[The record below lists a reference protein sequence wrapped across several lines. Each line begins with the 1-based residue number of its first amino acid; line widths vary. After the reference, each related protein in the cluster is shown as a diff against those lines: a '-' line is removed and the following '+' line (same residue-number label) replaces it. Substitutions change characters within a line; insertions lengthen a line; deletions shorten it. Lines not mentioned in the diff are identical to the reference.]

1 MNVNL
6 RYAKPISRALIVA
19 MIALS
24 AAQYPAE
31 AALVSTESLIG
42 PPTGAESD
50 RARLR
55 ELINREDV
63 QAEMEAYGIDS
74 DEALARVDSLSDR
87 EIASIAR
94 RLDEMPAGQYGVN
107 HMGALLA
114 LAVLGI
120 VILAAAIFWAIT
132 KAIETASDSSD
143 TASANAEPADAAPPP
158 AP

>member
-1 MNVNL
+1 MNVFL
-6 RYAKPISRALIVA
+6 RYAKPIGRAQIVA

-42 PPTGAESD
+42 PQAGAGAD

-63 QAEMEAYGIDS
+63 RAKMEAYGIDS
-74 DEALARVDSLSDR
+74 DEALARVDSLTDR
-87 EIASIAR
+87 EIAGIAR
-94 RLDEMPAGQYGVN
+94 RLDEMPAGQYADAYGT
-107 HMGALLA
+107 LFA

-120 VILAAAIFWAIT
+120 VVLVAAIFWAIA
-132 KAIETASDSSD
+132 KAIEAASDSSD
-143 TASANAEPADAAPPP
+143 VASANAEPADAAPPP

>member
-1 MNVNL
+1 MKQFL
-6 RYAKPISRALIVA
+6 RSAKPIPRALIVA
-19 MIALS
+19 MIAVS

-42 PPTGAESD
+42 PQAGAVSD

-63 QAEMEAYGIDS
+63 RAEMEAYGIDS

-94 RLDEMPAGQYGVN
+94 RLDEMPAGQYADAYGT
-107 HMGALLA
+107 LFF
-114 LAVLGI
+114 LAVLGL
-120 VILAAAIFWAIT
+120 VVVVAAIIWAIA
-132 KAIETASDSSD
+132 KAIEAASDSSD
-143 TASANAEPADAAPPP
+143 AASADAEPADAAPPP

>member
-1 MNVNL
+1 MNVFL

-42 PPTGAESD
+42 PPAGAKAD

-63 QAEMEAYGIDS
+63 RAKMEAYGIDS

-87 EIASIAR
+87 EIAGIAR
-94 RLDEMPAGQYGVN
+94 RLDEMPAGQYADGFST
-107 HMGALLA
+107 LFA
-114 LAVLGI
+114 LAFLGLVIVVAFIVL
-120 VILAAAIFWAIT
+120 AIS
-132 KAIETASDSSD
+132 KAIEAASDSSD
-143 TASANAEPADAAPPP
+143 AAFADQQPADAAPPP

>member
-1 MNVNL
+1 MKVFL

-42 PPTGAESD
+42 PPAGAESD

-63 QAEMEAYGIDS
+63 RTEMEAYGIDS

-94 RLDEMPAGQYGVN
+94 RLDEMPAGQYADPYGT
-107 HMGALLA
+107 LFA
-114 LAVLGI
+114 LAILGLVVI
-120 VILAAAIFWAIT
+120 VAAIFWAIT
-132 KAIETASDSSD
+132 QAMKAASDSSD
-143 TASANAEPADAAPPP
+143 TASANTEPADAAP
-158 AP
+158 

>member
-1 MNVNL
+1 MKVNL
-6 RYAKPISRALIVA
+6 RYAKPISHALIVA

-31 AALVSTESLIG
+31 AALVSTETLIG
-42 PPTGAESD
+42 PPAGAESG

-63 QAEMEAYGIDS
+63 RAKMEAYGIDS
-74 DEALARVDSLSDR
+74 DEALARVNSLSDR
-87 EIASIAR
+87 EIAGIAR

-114 LAVLGI
+114 LAVLGVVII
-120 VILAAAIFWAIT
+120 VAAIIWAIN
-132 KAIETASDSSD
+132 KAIQEASVSNES
-143 TASANAEPADAAPPP
+143 ASADLQPADAEP
-158 AP
+158 